1 MKNLITRLKE
11 PSTWAGLA
19 TTAALAGLVL
29 SPEQWGAISTAVI
42 AAIAVYEIF
51 RPEPK

>member
-1 MKNLITRLKE
+1 MKQLIEKLKE
-11 PSTWAGLA
+11 QSTWAGLA

-42 AAIAVYEIF
+42 AVIAVWEIF
-51 RPEPK
+51 RHES